1 MIKIIGEWPFLD
13 FFLSGHAL
21 YNRPPDAVFGPGC
34 NRIPA
39 FFIGFHVSRDGLQGP
54 FADIAFFNGAVHGKI
69 PVPVCP
75 GSETVPDGYV
85 YYLLDDK
92 GTAQPVCIVSFRV
105 LHLFLYHGDHRLE
118 ALSVIQPA
126 QHERC
131 RKGDTRLGRFTTEK
145 GLYPA
150 PECDRRNVVGQRIV
164 FLPLFPVQL
173 HDLPGYRVL
182 RELHV
187 YICKAIRAV
196 IVPGQFP
203 FPPDAG
209 ELPEYGFAD
218 GKILPLVTVCHQ
230 AREAVVFFT
239 VRVLPLENILLELF
253 VCQLLLV
260 HIHIT
265 LSVDI
270 KG

>member
-1 MIKIIGEWPFLD
+1 ME
-13 FFLSGHAL
+13 
-21 YNRPPDAVFGPGC
+21 C
-34 NRIPA
+34 
-39 FFIGFHVSRDGLQGP
+39 
-54 FADIAFFNGAVHGKI
+54 
-69 PVPVCP
+69 
-75 GSETVPDGYV
+75 
-85 YYLLDDK
+85 
-92 GTAQPVCIVSFRV
+92 
-105 LHLFLYHGDHRLE
+105 
-118 ALSVIQPA
+118 
-126 QHERC
+126 C
-131 RKGDTRLGRFTTEK
+131 RAED
-145 GLYPA
+145 
-150 PECDRRNVVGQRIV
+150 C
-164 FLPLFPVQL
+164 FLPLFRVQL

-203 FPPDAG
+203 FPPDTG
-209 ELPEYGFAD
+209 KLPEYGFAD

-260 HIHIT
+260 HIHIA

-270 KG
+270 KDKG